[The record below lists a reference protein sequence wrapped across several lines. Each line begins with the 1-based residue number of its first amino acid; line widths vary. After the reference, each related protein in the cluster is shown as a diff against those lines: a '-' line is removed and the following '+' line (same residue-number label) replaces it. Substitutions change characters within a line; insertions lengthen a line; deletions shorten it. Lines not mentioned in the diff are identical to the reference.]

1 MPFAIDTLEAK
12 LERGEYK
19 MLTELE
25 SDVKRL
31 VNNAKQFNNNKSDI
45 FLDAERIRKMTSN
58 YMVKHNPAYEDPKY
72 SAFATPLPTDGMTQE
87 ADAEAERD
95 ESPEPQPAPIKLS
108 LGSKAKSTPAAKP
121 PQSKAAPTPAAK
133 PPPSKA
139 APTPAGAPPV
149 KIESTPAATTD
160 RRATRGANST
170 PQESLKRTM
179 SALAALDP
187 DEEGYDPDFTGKTFQ
202 QAQRQL
208 LNEMIKY
215 KDDG

>member
-1 MPFAIDTLEAK
+1 MPLAIDGLEAK

-31 VNNAKQFNNNKSDI
+31 VNNAKAFNNNKSDI

-58 YMVKHNPAYEDPKY
+58 YMVKHNPAYEDTKY
-72 SAFATPLPTDGMTQE
+72 SAFATPLPEDDG
-87 ADAEAERD
+87 ADAIAEKD
-95 ESPEPQPAPIKLS
+95 DSPEPQPASIKLS
-108 LGSKAKSTPAAKP
+108 LGPKAKSTPAAKP
-121 PQSKAAPTPAAK
+121 PGSKSVPAPGTA
-133 PPPSKA
+133 S
-139 APTPAGAPPV
+139 TV
-149 KIESTPAATTD
+149 KVESTPATNTE
-160 RRATRGANST
+160 RRATRGGIST

-179 SALAALDP
+179 LALAALDP
-187 DEEGYDPDFTGKTFQ
+187 DEEGYDADFTGKTFQ